1 MAYLQSGN
9 LGGGITHS
17 FEFNYTDL
25 QNEGFL
31 GTSGGLTG
39 SPANTAQVFGADGQR
54 ILFNVPFGGFCQIA
68 GLTVVEASAGA
79 SDLSIG
85 VSTKNINIAT
95 LPDLGTTASN
105 LKANSVLLYEDD
117 LDAKVAAYSNI
128 NNGATYIQTLAGL
141 LTGSATG
148 LDFAA
153 PTTTG
158 AYGATPGYSRSGET
172 ITIDTTGT
180 NHNLRPGQNIHIEGT
195 SVASGSGINNSQ
207 VVASVTDADT
217 FVLQDITGLSAN
229 PSGTLKYY
237 EAGNELSE
245 QLYEQREEDAL
256 ERSYKGF
263 FPSEGEQDYIF
274 MQFNGT
280 TANLTAGRW
289 ILYFQI
295 FDPVSLLNG
304 PKPDHLDI

>member
-1 MAYLQSGN
+1 MAFLQSGN
-9 LGGGITHS
+9 LGGGITHT
-17 FEFNYTDL
+17 FEFNYSDL

-31 GTSGGLTG
+31 GTSGELTG

-68 GLTVVEASAGA
+68 GITVIEASAGA

-85 VSTKNINIAT
+85 VSTKNINVAT

-117 LDAKVAAYSNI
+117 LDAKVAAFSNI
-128 NNGATYIQTLAGL
+128 NNGATYTQTLAGL

-153 PTTTG
+153 PVT
-158 AYGATPGYSRSGET
+158 ASSYSRSGET
-172 ITIDTTGT
+172 MTINTPS

-195 SVASGSGINNSQ
+195 SVASGTGINNSQ
-207 VVASVTDADT
+207 VVASITDADT
-217 FVLQDITGLSAN
+217 FVLQDITGLSAD
-229 PSGTLKYY
+229 PTGTLKYY

-256 ERSYKGF
+256 EKSYKGF

-280 TANLTAGRW
+280 VANLTAGRW

-304 PKPDHLDI
+304 PKPGHLDI